1 MNKKKQ
7 KNHATI
13 IKSPP
18 SQRRVNVFINI
29 IFNSKKE
36 SKQGTSEIKKNPSL
50 EILTSSQEQ
59 HKILNSKSSSIK

>member
-36 SKQGTSEIKKNPSL
+36 SKQGTSEIKK
-50 EILTSSQEQ
+50 
-59 HKILNSKSSSIK
+59 SIFRDFNIISRTT